1 MRDVMKAFKIVL
13 IICLFLTLSLIS
25 CKEKAEETTQP
36 EVTTGSGAA
45 PKPPIPPEL
54 KLPIVMPRKPVIVF
68 SSDRTG
74 NYELYYMSIDG
85 SNVTQVTSSQ
95 NLDYYPRFSPD
106 GLKLVFASTRDSDY
120 QEIYLMNA
128 DGTDVARLTKNEVR
142 DYDPCFSPD
151 GSKIFYTS
159 VAAKEEDQT
168 GPPKSSIYR
177 IDIDGSNQVKVKD
190 DPNGNYSDY
199 DPTASPDGL
208 KLLFSSSRT
217 YDDEIYIM
225 DIEGSLPTNLT
236 NTEGWDGRPSFSA
249 DGSKIVFSSGREGN
263 GETADIYIMNSDGT
277 GVKRLTDSGVWNT
290 DPCFSPDGLKIVF
303 GSKKDAT
310 VDIFIMD
317 ADGKNAVQLTKNAG
331 RNYYPRFSSE

>member
-1 MRDVMKAFKIVL
+1 MKAFKMVL

-25 CKEKAEETTQP
+25 CKEKAAETIQP

-45 PKPPIPPEL
+45 PKPPILPEL
-54 KLPIVMPRKPVIVF
+54 KLPIIMPQKPVIVF

-85 SNVTQVTSSQ
+85 SNVTQLTSSQ
-95 NLDYYPRFSPD
+95 NLDYYPRFSSD
-106 GLKLVFASTRDSDY
+106 GSKLVFASTRDSEY
-120 QEIYLMNA
+120 QEIYLMNT
-128 DGTDVARLTKNEVR
+128 DGTDAVRLTKNEVR
-142 DYDPCFSPD
+142 DYDPCISPD
-151 GSKIFYTS
+151 GLKIFYTS
-159 VAAKEEDQT
+159 VAAEQENQP
-168 GPPKSSIYR
+168 GPPISSIYSMN
-177 IDIDGSNQVKVKD
+177 IDGSDQVMVKD

-199 DPTASPDGL
+199 DPTISPDGL

-225 DIEGSLPTNLT
+225 DIEGSQPTNLT
-236 NTEGWDGRPSFSA
+236 NTQGWDGRPSFSP
-249 DGSKIVFSSGREGN
+249 DGSKIVFSSDRDGS

-277 GVKRLTDSGVWNT
+277 DVKRLTDSGVFNT

-310 VDIFIMD
+310 VDIYIMD
-317 ADGKNAVQLTKNAG
+317 ADGKNIVQLTENSG